1 MNLPWLGEQWHWQN
15 PELLWL
21 GLVVPIGLLVRVLR
35 RPTAKPFA
43 PYPFVPHLPH
53 SLRQRSR
60 FFPLLLQGLGLLLLV
75 AALARPQQR
84 QRVLQEKEGIE
95 VLLCLDQSSS
105 MAATDLDPQQELT
118 RLEIAKQAA
127 KLFVEG
133 RDQDRLGLFGFAR
146 DARLLCPLT
155 LDHPSLLELLAE
167 LETVPVGRE
176 DDATGIGTALASA
189 GVSLRDREA
198 TSRLI
203 ILLTDGEETVATS
216 SRGLAIRPQEAA
228 TLCRDW
234 GVRIHT
240 ISTGPDALA
249 GRASLQGVARIA
261 GGQAFAAQDAQALA
275 EVYRAIDELERT
287 RFTRLPWQ
295 DVDRYRLFLLTG
307 LGFWVLGMWS
317 RKLWWEAR
325 S

>member
-1 MNLPWLGEQWHWQN
+1 MNLPWLGEDWRWQD
-15 PELLWL
+15 PVFLWL
-21 GLVVPIGLLVRVLR
+21 ALLVPVALLVRLLR
-35 RPTAKPFA
+35 RPQAKAFA
-43 PYPFVPHLPH
+43 PYLFVPHLPR

-60 FFPLLLQGLGLLLLV
+60 FLPLFLQGIGILLFV
-75 AALARPQQR
+75 MALARPQQR
-84 QRVLQEKEGIE
+84 ERVLQEKEGIE

-105 MAATDLDPQQELT
+105 MAATDLDPQQERT
-118 RLEIAKQAA
+118 RLEVAKQAA
-127 KLFVEG
+127 TMFVESRG
-133 RDQDRLGLFGFAR
+133 QDRLGLFGFAR

-155 LDHPSLLELLAE
+155 LDHPSLLQLLAE

-216 SRGLAIRPQEAA
+216 SRGFAIQPQEAA
-228 TLCRDW
+228 ALCRDW

-249 GRASLQGVARIA
+249 GRASLQGVAQIA

-295 DVDRYRLFLLTG
+295 DVDRYRLFILAG
-307 LGFWVLGMWS
+307 LGFWILGLVS

>member
-1 MNLPWLGEQWHWQN
+1 MNLPWLGEEWHWQN
-15 PELLWL
+15 PALLWL
-21 GLVVPIGLLVRVLR
+21 ALLMPVALLVRLVR
-35 RPTAKPFA
+35 QPTAKAFA
-43 PYPFVPHLPH
+43 PYPFVPHLPR
-53 SLRQRSR
+53 SLRQQSR
-60 FFPLLLQGLGLLLLV
+60 LLPLLLESLGVLLLV
-75 AALARPQQR
+75 AAVARPQQR

-105 MAATDLDPQQELT
+105 MGATDLDPQQELT

-127 KLFVEG
+127 AQFVEG
-133 RDQDRLGLFGFAR
+133 RGQDRLGLFAFAR

-155 LDHPSLLELLAE
+155 LDHPSLLQLLAE

-216 SRGLAIRPQEAA
+216 PGGLAIQPQEAA

-249 GRASLQGVARIA
+249 GRASLQGVAQIA
-261 GGQAFAAQDAQALA
+261 GGQAFAAQDAQALT
-275 EVYRAIDELERT
+275 EVYRAIDELERS

-295 DVDRYRLFLLTG
+295 DVDRYRLFLLAG
-307 LGFWVLGMWS
+307 LGFWTVGLLS